1 MTGRTFDSLRQALNA
16 FELCRIWDAQREVY
30 RTRDASIVCMPRDRL
45 DRTRHAAD
53 YLYRRVLRA
62 ERKAA

>member
-1 MTGRTFDSLRQALNA
+1 MTRRFDSLQQALRA
-16 FELCRIWDAQREVY
+16 FELITTWTPQRF
-30 RTRDASIVCMPRDRL
+30 TGAMRDRL

-62 ERKAA
+62 ERS